1 MAGYLPP
8 FDITAKM
15 LSVATSITEKI
26 GRLREYH
33 NLEAKPYLRRSNRI
47 RTIQSSLSIEAN
59 SLSLAEVRDVIAG
72 RAVYGPENE
81 IQEVRNA
88 FEAYEKIPEI
98 DPYSIDDLKEVHGI
112 MTKGLIRRS
121 GDFRDGEEGVFDGDK
136 VIFVAPPP
144 GQVPSLMADLFD
156 WMKAASKEL
165 SPLILSSVFHYEF
178 VFIHPFADGN
188 GRMARLWQTAILS
201 KWREAFLYLPVESW
215 IEKEQSGYYKARA
228 ECTSAGN
235 STIFIEFMLEQ
246 IDRTLDEVLEQAKSK
261 DGYVSEYVGRLLCVM
276 EYEVPYTANGIMDKL
291 GLKSKETFRKNY
303 LHPAMEMDLVEMTEP
318 DKPSSRNQRY
328 VKK

>member
-1 MAGYLPP
+1 MAKYTPP
-8 FDITAKM
+8 FDITHRM
-15 LSVATSITEKI
+15 LTLVGSISEKI

-33 NLEAKPYLRRSNRI
+33 DLDAKPYLRRNNRI
-47 RTIQSSLSIEAN
+47 KSIHSSLSIEAN
-59 SLSLAEVRDVIAG
+59 SLSLADVRDVIGG
-72 RAVYGPENE
+72 RTVYGPEKE
-81 IQEVRNA
+81 IQEVKNA
-88 FEAYEKIPEI
+88 YEAYEMIPDV
-98 DPYSIDDLKEVHGI
+98 DPYSVDGLKMFHGI
-112 MTKGLIRRS
+112 MMKGLVSEPGYFRS
-121 GDFRDGEEGVFDGDK
+121 TNEGVFDGER

-144 GQVPSLMADLFD
+144 KQVPALIDKLFR
-156 WMKAASKEL
+156 WMKKSSEEL
-165 SPLILSSVFHYEF
+165 NPLILSSVFHYEF

-215 IEKEQSGYYKARA
+215 IEKDQAGYYKAIA
-228 ECTSAGN
+228 ECNSAGS

-246 IDRTLDEVLEQAKSK
+246 IDRALDEVLEQAKSK